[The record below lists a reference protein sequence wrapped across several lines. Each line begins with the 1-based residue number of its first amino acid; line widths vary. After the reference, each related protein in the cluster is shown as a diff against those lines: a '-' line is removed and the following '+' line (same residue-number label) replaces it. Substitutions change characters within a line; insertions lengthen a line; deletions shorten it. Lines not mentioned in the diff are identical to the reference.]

1 MMPVPTPPELP
12 EQFTELTFPQQL
24 MADLIKAI
32 YKWKTRYREYF
43 VKITT
48 PIPANATITATFRP
62 PEDEVWFKEEYRFL
76 VDELDV
82 IRLSYFAD
90 GMAIFRNMIL
100 GETEVTAPIR
110 DIATL
115 TVREAVI
122 SVTNLDSVNDHE
134 ITVLEKYMVIPK
146 DEFEKLARLVV

>member
-1 MMPVPTPPELP
+1 MMPIPPLP
-12 EQFTELTFPQQL
+12 EQFAELTFPQQL
-24 MADLIKAI
+24 MVDLIKAI

-43 VKITT
+43 VKVTT
-48 PIPANATITATFRP
+48 PIPAGATITATFRP

-82 IRLSYFAD
+82 IRVSYYSD
-90 GMAIFRNMIL
+90 GMAIFKDLVL
-100 GETEVTAPIR
+100 GETEVTAPIK

-122 SVTNLDSVNDHE
+122 SMTNLDSVSDHE
-134 ITVLEKYMVIPK
+134 ATVMEKYMVIPK
-146 DEFEKLARLVV
+146 DEYEKLAKLVV

>member
-1 MMPVPTPPELP
+1 MMPIPPLP
-12 EQFTELTFPQQL
+12 EKFAELTFPQQL
-24 MADLIKAI
+24 MTDLIKAI

-43 VKITT
+43 VKVTT
-48 PIPANATITATFRP
+48 PIPAGATITATFRP

-82 IRLSYFAD
+82 IRVSYYSD
-90 GMAIFRNMIL
+90 GMAIFKDLVL
-100 GETEVTAPIR
+100 GETEVTAPIK

-122 SVTNLDSVNDHE
+122 SMTNLDSVSDHE
-134 ITVLEKYMVIPK
+134 ATVMEKYMVIPK
-146 DEFEKLARLVV
+146 DEYEKLAKLVV